1 MSLPFPLIYMICE
14 TFFFYTWDFKLC
26 SIDMPWSKIKLNF
39 TEMYTKLIF
48 KRAMGI
54 WLKAVY
60 KKKKQ
65 YLLWSVDVRE
75 GGLVWVGSWIY
86 ILGGSW
92 PSIIIYPKQFR
103 LTTSSDPSVDLATIY
118 LVPLRVVNQFVILI
132 ASLY

>member
-1 MSLPFPLIYMICE
+1 MSLPFSLIYDMWDL
-14 TFFFYTWDFKLC
+14 FFYTWDFKLC

-60 KKKKQ
+60 KKKKPIPAVEC
-65 YLLWSVDVRE
+65 WCA
-75 GGLVWVGSWIY
+75 GGWVGVGGVVDIY
-86 ILGGSW
+86 FGGFMTFYH
-92 PSIIIYPKQFR
+92 YPKQFR